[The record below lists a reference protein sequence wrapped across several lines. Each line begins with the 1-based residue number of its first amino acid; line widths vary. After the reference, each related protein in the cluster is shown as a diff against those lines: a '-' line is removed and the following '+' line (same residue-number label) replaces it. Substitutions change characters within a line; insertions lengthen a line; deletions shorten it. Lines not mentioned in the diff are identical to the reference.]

1 MKLDPRLSATRAHQI
16 LLRRAGQT
24 FGPARTFEL
33 NDALQ
38 YAGEALSRIAQA
50 PLSLTGFPPDL
61 SGMDEEAVSR
71 GAPAEPTISDAAT
84 RSKDE
89 AAGA

>member
-50 PLSLTGFPPDL
+50 PLALAGFPPDL
-61 SGMDEEAVSR
+61 SGMDEEGVPG
-71 GAPAEPTISDAAT
+71 GALAEPASSGEA
-84 RSKDE
+84 SHSNDE
-89 AAGA
+89 GAGA